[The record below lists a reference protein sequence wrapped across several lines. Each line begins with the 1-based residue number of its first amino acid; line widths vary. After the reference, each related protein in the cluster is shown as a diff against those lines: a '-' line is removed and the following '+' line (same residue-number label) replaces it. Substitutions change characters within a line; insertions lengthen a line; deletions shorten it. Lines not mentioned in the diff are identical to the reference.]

1 MSQWDLKQL
10 DILACVRVCGHICSS
25 PPATSAQRGGS
36 KLFLMMPIVRAS
48 CRSDVD
54 SPALGTCVA
63 SDLSQDGGL
72 VCPQFQSS
80 PWKAVRKP
88 IDVPSTAPSPQIHFT
103 ET

>member
-10 DILACVRVCGHICSS
+10 DILACVRVCGHLLKPSCHIC
-25 PPATSAQRGGS
+25 PERGS
-36 KLFLMMPIVRAS
+36 RLFLMMPVVRAS
-48 CRSDVD
+48 CRSDMD
-54 SPALGTCVA
+54 SPALGTCVT

-80 PWKAVRKP
+80 PRKAGRKP
-88 IDVPSTAPSPQIHFT
+88 SDVPSTAPSPQIHFT